1 MTLRRSERKA
11 KPKTIWEEKGAPS
24 GALDP
29 KITKKNARTEPK
41 TALKPIPIGR
51 LPDAVELDEKSLPEL
66 PTYKPPLEL
75 RFRPSESLA
84 IGLSELETFQRLLT
98 PSIVDRIVAATN
110 SYISNIRKIDEESD
124 PFIKL

>member
-1 MTLRRSERKA
+1 VPRLVCLGNLPPLLFGSLILEWSIFNIILRRSKRKA

-24 GALDP
+24 AASDS

-51 LPDAVELDEKSLPEL
+51 LQDAVELDEKSLPEL

-75 RFRPSESLA
+75 RFGREIQKIKA
-84 IGLSELETFQRLLT
+84 NEVNDAFEGL
-98 PSIVDRIVAATN
+98 
-110 SYISNIRKIDEESD
+110 
-124 PFIKL
+124 